1 MAKGGLDMGFRWRM
15 LLWIPTLS
23 YEGFVLSSGK
33 DEASLAQV
41 ATAGFLGAT
50 MGFLMA
56 AIFTI
61 RQSRRERRRL
71 SR

>member
-1 MAKGGLDMGFRWRM
+1 MDKSGLHMGFRSRM

-23 YEGFVLSSGK
+23 YEGFLLSGGK
-33 DEASLAQV
+33 EIASLAQV
-41 ATAGFLGAT
+41 ATASFLGAT

-56 AIFTI
+56 SMFTI
-61 RQSRRERRRL
+61 RQSRRDRRRS

>member
-1 MAKGGLDMGFRWRM
+1 MAKGGLHMGFRSRM

-23 YEGFVLSSGK
+23 YEGCLLSGGK
-33 DEASLAQV
+33 NIASLAQV

-50 MGFLMA
+50 MGFLVA
-56 AIFTI
+56 AMFTI
-61 RQSRRERRRL
+61 RQSRRDRRRL

>member
-1 MAKGGLDMGFRWRM
+1 MAKGGLHMGFGSRM

-23 YEGFVLSSGK
+23 YEGCLLSGGK
-33 DEASLAQV
+33 NASLAQV

-50 MGFLMA
+50 MGFLVA
-56 AIFTI
+56 AMFTI
-61 RQSRRERRRL
+61 RQSRRDRRRL